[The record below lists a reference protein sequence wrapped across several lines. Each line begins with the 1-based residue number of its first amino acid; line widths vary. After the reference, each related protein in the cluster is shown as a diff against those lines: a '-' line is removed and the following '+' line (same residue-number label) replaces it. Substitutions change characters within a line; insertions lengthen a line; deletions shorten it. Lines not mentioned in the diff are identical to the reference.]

1 MSPAEPNPGLSA
13 RGAPEQWLGQYRFIL
28 DHTPAMLW
36 TATPDGQLD
45 YVNEWM
51 VHFTGR
57 EAGQLLGEGWLD
69 VVHPGDREG
78 VVREWQRA
86 LREQTPSRAEVRFRR
101 ADGAYLWHLRSVIP
115 YRDGQGNLVKWVG
128 INTDIEEQKGSEA
141 TRRENEVLRQT
152 QLRLEAEKEFSG
164 RLLENSTDGLLAL
177 DAAGN
182 VTAWNKTLEILSGK
196 PREQVLGRSAGEILF
211 PSVGAAEHGATVS
224 PEAASPGLPGPYT
237 LARAIG
243 KALAGDPV
251 TLFGQDVPFAP
262 AGRRY
267 EIILQPFPREGDRAT
282 GLLGIVRD
290 VTEGVK
296 REEDRLQ
303 RELLGQRE
311 VLQAVLHA
319 QEEERER
326 IAESLHNGLG
336 QILFAVRLNL
346 QNYLARIPA
355 DDPGAG
361 PLRKAND
368 LLKEAITQSRIISAD
383 LVPSI
388 LRDHGLPAALRDWTD
403 KLSTPALRIHLR
415 VVGLETGLAPALELN
430 VFRIV
435 QALLGNVLLRSEA
448 SQADVLLIRSGSG
461 LSLLVEDNGKGLTDD
476 ELAALNKGTGMRSVH
491 SQAALLGGRVS
502 LEVTPGAGTAVRVFL
517 PLADPAH

>member
-1 MSPAEPNPGLSA
+1 MLPAENNPGPPVPGS
-13 RGAPEQWLGQYRFIL
+13 PEQWLGQYRFIL

-45 YVNEWM
+45 YVNAWM

-57 EAGQLLGEGWLD
+57 PAGQLLGEGWLD
-69 VVHPGDREG
+69 VIHPGDRERIW
-78 VVREWQRA
+78 REWQRA
-86 LREQTPSRAEVRFRR
+86 LRERTPSLAEVRFRQ
-101 ADGAYLWHLRSVIP
+101 ADGAYLWYQRSVIP
-115 YRDGQGNLVKWVG
+115 YCDGQGDVVKWVG
-128 INTDIEEQKGSEA
+128 INTDIEEQKGREA
-141 TRRENEVLRQT
+141 VQRENELLRQT

-177 DAAGN
+177 DAAGTI
-182 VTAWNKTLEILSGK
+182 TAWNKTLETLSGK
-196 PREQVLGRSAGEILF
+196 NRGQVLGKPAGEVLF
-211 PSVGAAEHGATVS
+211 PAVVATGNAAAGP
-224 PEAASPGLPGPYT
+224 PEAAPPDPQGQYA
-237 LARAIG
+237 LARAVG
-243 KALAGDPV
+243 KALAGNPV
-251 TLFGQDVPFAP
+251 TLFGRDVPFAP
-262 AGRRY
+262 AGRLY
-267 EIILQPFPREGDRAT
+267 EVILQPFPRERDRVT

-326 IAESLHNGLG
+326 IAEALHNGLG

-346 QNYLARIPA
+346 QNYLARIREDEA
-355 DDPGAG
+355 AAG
-361 PLRKAND
+361 PLLKAND

-388 LRDHGLPAALRDWTD
+388 LRDHGLPAALQDWAD

-415 VVGLETGLAPALELN
+415 VVGLEGRLAPALELN

-448 SQADVLLIRSGSG
+448 GRADVLLIRSGSG
-461 LSLLVEDNGKGLTDD
+461 LSLLVEDDGKGLAD
-476 ELAALNKGTGMRSVH
+476 ELAALNADTGMRSVH
-491 SQAALLGGRVS
+491 SRAALLGGRVS
-502 LEVTPGAGTAVRVFL
+502 LEAAPGAGTAVRVFL
-517 PLADPAH
+517 PLTGSAH

>member
-1 MSPAEPNPGLSA
+1 MPGS
-13 RGAPEQWLGQYRFIL
+13 PEQWLGQYRFIL
-28 DHTPAMLW
+28 DQTPAMLW
-36 TATPDGQLD
+36 TATPAGQVD

-51 VHFTGR
+51 VRFTGR
-57 EAGQLLGEGWLD
+57 EAGQLLGEAWLD
-69 VVHPGDREG
+69 VIHPGDRER

-101 ADGAYLWHLRSVIP
+101 ADGAYLWHQRTVIP
-115 YRDGQGNLVKWVG
+115 YRDGQKDLVRWVG
-128 INTDIEEQKGSEA
+128 INTDIEEQKAREA
-141 TRRENEVLRQT
+141 AQRENEVLRQT

-177 DAAGN
+177 DAEGN

-196 PREQVLGRSAGEILF
+196 PRRQVLGRPAGEVLF
-211 PSVGAAEHGATVS
+211 PAVAAADNGAAAS
-224 PEAASPGLPGPYT
+224 PEATPPDPQSSYA
-237 LARAIG
+237 LARAVG
-243 KALAGDPV
+243 KALAGNPV
-251 TLFGQDVPFAP
+251 TLFGLGVPFAP
-262 AGRRY
+262 AGRLY

-290 VTEGVK
+290 VTEGVQ
-296 REEDRLQ
+296 REEDRLR

-326 IAESLHNGLG
+326 IVESLHNGLG

-346 QNYLARIPA
+346 QNYLARIA
-355 DDPGAG
+355 EDDPGAG

-368 LLKEAITQSRIISAD
+368 LLKEAIVQSRIISAD

-388 LRDHGLPAALRDWTD
+388 LRDHGLPAALGDWID
-403 KLSTPALRIHLR
+403 KLSTPALHIHLR
-415 VVGLETGLAPALELN
+415 VVGLEARLAPALELN

-448 SQADVLLIRSGSG
+448 TQVDVLLIRSGSG
-461 LSLLVEDNGKGLTDD
+461 LSLLVEDNGKDLTDD
-476 ELAALNKGTGMRSVH
+476 ERAALNGNTGMRSVH
-491 SQAALLGGRVS
+491 SRAALLGGRVS
-502 LEVTPGAGTAVRVFL
+502 LDATPGAGTAVRVFL
-517 PLADPAH
+517 PLPGPGH